1 LKIYTGFGDKGKTKL
16 FGGKTV
22 DKDNAR
28 VEAYGTIDELNSLLG
43 LILSQKLDAGL
54 AKNLVQIQN
63 DLFRVSSELA
73 TPDPQTKAKFQFRIE
88 DKDIIRIENQIDEI
102 ETVLSP
108 LKNFIL
114 PGGSVTA
121 SYLHYART
129 VCRRGERRLNSL
141 FKQENINLNIL
152 IYFNRLSDFLFVA
165 ARYVNKLNK
174 IKDIP
179 WMYSSSQK

>member
-28 VEAYGTIDELNSLLG
+28 VEVYGTIDELNSLLG
-43 LILSQKLDAGL
+43 LVLSQKLDAGL
-54 AKNLVQIQN
+54 ADNLILIQS
-63 DLFRVSSELA
+63 DLFRISSELA
-73 TPDPQTKAKFQFRIE
+73 TPDPKTRAKFQFRIE
-88 DKDIIRIENQIDEI
+88 ENDIKRIENLIDEI
-102 ETVLSP
+102 EKVLSP

-114 PGGSVTA
+114 PGGTVTA

-141 FKQENINLNIL
+141 HKKENIDLNIL

-174 IKDIP
+174 TKDIP
-179 WMYSSSQK
+179 WMYPTSQK